1 MIFYTSVTNNYD
13 RLASPPEIPEEI
25 DVRFVCFY
33 DGDQPDADG
42 WEYIKLELDEECPV
56 RRSYHPK
63 HCPHLYFEN
72 NSETVWVDGCYPLD
86 ERMVAYAFDIF
97 KTKDFVLQKH
107 PEGRSLIHEFSKL
120 YSHGFS
126 SYDECIKMAEK
137 IKDTRYKLSNYEQT
151 INCMIWR
158 RLTPDVI
165 KWCDVWR
172 EWYISGVNRDQVSS
186 SIAEYLTIKADRVDC
201 IVNLGNKSRRNF
213 SYESVY
219 DLHPLPSVKERIE
232 FVHDLCKVFDGWENS
247 LIVRHT
253 YANIKYL
260 PFDMNDSVDKK
271 DIVIYTC
278 ITNGYDEFPENNYYD
293 PDIRYV
299 CFHDGSVDTTVEPWE
314 YIKLDLDIDCPRR
327 LSFYPKA
334 NPHLFFPEG
343 THTIWID
350 GCYVH
355 TKEFVERS
363 KGCFP
368 FTMLRH
374 ASKFSYF
381 DEMLEGFTCAFFTY
395 DDALLLTQKLKDIDY
410 NFRTY
415 GSPLG
420 TIVWRTMSPEMNK
433 FNELWYEWSL
443 IGCNRDQISYDVAI
457 KLSGLVPSVYE
468 KRNDSGVPLGYFNKI
483 GRKGMHPQNGD
494 MEQYKKTKEFL
505 VDLKKITGLNPKL
518 YTSYP
523 DHGFY
528 MKVYNIIDKY

>member
-1 MIFYTSVTNNYD
+1 
-13 RLASPPEIPEEI
+13 
-25 DVRFVCFY
+25 
-33 DGDQPDADG
+33 
-42 WEYIKLELDEECPV
+42 
-56 RRSYHPK
+56 
-63 HCPHLYFEN
+63 
-72 NSETVWVDGCYPLD
+72 
-86 ERMVAYAFDIF
+86 
-97 KTKDFVLQKH
+97 
-107 PEGRSLIHEFSKL
+107 
-120 YSHGFS
+120 
-126 SYDECIKMAEK
+126 
-137 IKDTRYKLSNYEQT
+137 
-151 INCMIWR
+151 
-158 RLTPDVI
+158 
-165 KWCDVWR
+165 
-172 EWYISGVNRDQVSS
+172 
-186 SIAEYLTIKADRVDC
+186 
-201 IVNLGNKSRRNF
+201 
-213 SYESVY
+213 
-219 DLHPLPSVKERIE
+219 
-232 FVHDLCKVFDGWENS
+232 
-247 LIVRHT
+247 
-253 YANIKYL
+253 
-260 PFDMNDSVDKK
+260 MNDSVDKK

-299 CFHDGSVDTTVEPWE
+299 CFHDVSVDTTGEPWE